1 MPPRPKENARLEGL
15 IVALVVLAAVPAA
28 AWLGQERLIFF
39 PQPLAGEPRMPAG
52 TRDLALVA
60 GDGTRLAGHFVPGPA
75 QRSPVLL
82 CFGGNAEEISG
93 TLADPRW
100 PVGYARAGVNYRGY
114 GASEGRPG
122 EAALMADAAL
132 VYDAVAARSDV
143 DPGRIV
149 VVGRSLGSAV
159 AARLAADRPVAA
171 AILISP
177 YDSLVEVGRGHYPWL
192 PVSWL
197 LRHRFDARTAAAR
210 ARSPLLA
217 IVAADDAIIPP
228 ARSRALVAAWGG
240 PTSVVVLAGRDHNDI
255 EGDAGYWAAIERFLG
270 AITR

>member
-1 MPPRPKENARLEGL
+1 MEGL

-82 CFGGNAEEISG
+82 YFGGNAEEISG

-132 VYDAVAARSDV
+132 VYD
-143 DPGRIV
+143 
-149 VVGRSLGSAV
+149 AV

-228 ARSRALVAAWGG
+228 ARSQALVAAWGG